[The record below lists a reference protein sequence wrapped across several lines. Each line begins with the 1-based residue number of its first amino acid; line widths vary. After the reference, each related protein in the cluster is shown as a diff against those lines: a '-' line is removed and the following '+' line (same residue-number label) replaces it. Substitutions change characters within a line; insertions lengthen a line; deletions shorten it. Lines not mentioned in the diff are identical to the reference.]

1 MATGVL
7 TALALLTRV
16 SVGLGIIVAIGLAT
30 ALYLFAALAVR
41 APRYLRRARQLALAL
56 GVRVADAPGKFSGGL
71 LAAMGIPLAIYVA
84 INEIKFDT
92 PFSVPLN
99 HQVYSFENA
108 HRQAVLASN
117 GGSLFGLKYLPS
129 SLLQFARP
137 DALSVIRQFPWIFF
151 PGKALL
157 LGHPI
162 YDTRDWTASV
172 PASMPVLF
180 LLGLVGVV
188 VVFRPAR
195 FRSPVVTVPSRSAP
209 ATVTEAPPTLGM
221 AALRL
226 PLVGAAAGTAGILTI
241 AFIAQRYLADVTPLL
256 LLAGLAG
263 WHFVLDR
270 RFRINGMVRTI
281 GVTLLAVLV
290 LFELWT
296 TFSLSLFYQRELGPV
311 VTIAQRAG
319 LVTFQQQVDRSVVGS
334 PTSGVQFVP
343 RLPTSAPALN
353 LAVVGDCA
361 SVYQFDGNSWQPVE
375 LGAAGGARQ
384 LEVTFP
390 RTSRGRRQ
398 PLLVTGG
405 ATPQDVVAVTWEGGD
420 RYSFSYRFAQPLFG
434 QPAQGWYSEPA
445 VVVAPGPHQVQ
456 VDLDTRIHQVFVTMD
471 GALVFSLLTPVA
483 PPTAVR
489 LGSVPPSITTTPV
502 FAGRIQPLPVPT
514 PICHQLERDRADNLA
529 ISRGRR

>member
-1 MATGVL
+1 MTEPSA
-7 TALALLTRV
+7 
-16 SVGLGIIVAIGLAT
+16 
-30 ALYLFAALAVR
+30 
-41 APRYLRRARQLALAL
+41 
-56 GVRVADAPGKFSGGL
+56 APG
-71 LAAMGIPLAIYVA
+71 I
-84 INEIKFDT
+84 
-92 PFSVPLN
+92 
-99 HQVYSFENA
+99 
-108 HRQAVLASN
+108 
-117 GGSLFGLKYLPS
+117 
-129 SLLQFARP
+129 
-137 DALSVIRQFPWIFF
+137 
-151 PGKALL
+151 
-157 LGHPI
+157 
-162 YDTRDWTASV
+162 
-172 PASMPVLF
+172 
-180 LLGLVGVV
+180 
-188 VVFRPAR
+188 
-195 FRSPVVTVPSRSAP
+195 
-209 ATVTEAPPTLGM
+209 

-226 PLVGAAAGTAGILTI
+226 PLVGAAAGTVGILI
-241 AFIAQRYLADVTPLL
+241 WSFIAERYLADVMPLL

-263 WHFVLDR
+263 WHFVLGR
-270 RFRINGMVRTI
+270 RSRTGGTLRTHGMLRTV
-281 GVTLLAVLV
+281 GVTVLAVLV
-290 LFELWT
+290 LFEVWT

-311 VTIAQRAG
+311 VTITQRAG
-319 LVTFQQQVDRSVVGS
+319 FVTFQQQVGRSLLGS
-334 PTSGVQFVP
+334 PTSAVQFVP
-343 RLPTSAPALN
+343 GLPASAPALN
-353 LAVVGDCA
+353 LAVVGNCA

-456 VDLDTRIHQVFVTMD
+456 VDLDTRIHQVFITMD

-489 LGSVPPSITTTPV
+489 LGSVPSSITTTPV

-529 ISRGRR
+529 KSSRSSMSTGPASRAPTEAGASR